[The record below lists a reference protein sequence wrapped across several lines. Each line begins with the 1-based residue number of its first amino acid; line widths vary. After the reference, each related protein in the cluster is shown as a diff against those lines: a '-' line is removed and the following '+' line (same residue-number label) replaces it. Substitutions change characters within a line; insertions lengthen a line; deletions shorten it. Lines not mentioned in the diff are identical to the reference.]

1 MVCAKLTALVYTIGP
16 GPGIWAG
23 GVGIPE
29 EGGVKRKLIAA
40 IGIAGM
46 MVSIA
51 ACGGDKDSGDSKGS
65 EAKELTVWLTV
76 DAQNNWPALVK
87 AADAAVQ
94 KKHPGL
100 KITHEYYGWPDK
112 NAKLDAVLATDK
124 APDVVEMGNTEMLGY
139 MVKGAFA
146 PLDASKFDNSSA
158 WLDGLKA
165 SVTYDGKTYGVPYY
179 AGGRVANWRKD
190 VFAKV
195 GVKSAPTTY
204 AELTA
209 ALDKVQKKEGDKFSA
224 WYQPTRDW
232 YAAMSF
238 VYDAGGSIAVESGG
252 KWKASLSSPESVKGL
267 NEFKNVVDEYM
278 HGDKTKDESDRYI
291 VYGQGKSGMIFA
303 PAWEGATAAAKE
315 NDKTGKLAGNVENFV
330 MPGPSGKNLPVFLG
344 GSDLA
349 VPVKSDAQDL
359 AAEWINA
366 FTGPSG
372 QKGLMAKGNLPNNKT
387 DLATL
392 KNDPAT
398 AVPATAAESNW
409 FVPMAPGWGQVEK
422 AQVLQNMLQSI
433 GTGKKT
439 VEAAAKEADAAID
452 KVINNS

>member
-1 MVCAKLTALVYTIGP
+1 M
-16 GPGIWAG
+16 
-23 GVGIPE
+23 
-29 EGGVKRKLIAA
+29 KRKLIAA

-51 ACGGDKDSGDSKGS
+51 ACGDGGSKSGGSDKGAD
-65 EAKELTVWLTV
+65 AKELTVWLTV

-87 AADAAVQ
+87 AADDAVV

-100 KITHEYYGWPDK
+100 KIKHEYYGWPDK
-112 NAKLDAVLATDK
+112 NTKLDAVLATDK

-146 PLDASKFDNSSA
+146 PVEPSTFDNSGQ

-165 SVTYDGKTYGVPYY
+165 SVTYEGKTYGVPYY

-190 VFAKV
+190 VAASV
-195 GVKSAPTTY
+195 GVKTPPTTY
-204 AELTA
+204 QELTA
-209 ALDKVQKKEGDKFSA
+209 DLDKIQKKEGAKFNA

-238 VYDAGGSIAVESGG
+238 VYDAGGSIAKEEGG
-252 KWKASLSSPESVKGL
+252 QWKANLSSPESLKGL
-267 NEFKNVVDEYM
+267 DEFKTILDKYM

-291 VYGQGKSGMIFA
+291 VYGQGKSAMIFGA
-303 PAWEGATAAAKE
+303 AWEGATAADPK
-315 NDKTGKLAGNVENFV
+315 NDKTGKLKDNLENFV
-330 MPGPSGKNLPVFLG
+330 MPGPSGKNIPVFLG

-349 VPVKSDAQDL
+349 IPVKSKAQSV

-366 FTGPSG
+366 FTGSEG

-422 AQVLQNMLQSI
+422 AQILQTMLQNI
-433 GTGKKT
+433 GTGKQS
-439 VEAAAKEADAAID
+439 VEAAAKDADAAID
-452 KVINNS
+452 KVINTK

>member
-1 MVCAKLTALVYTIGP
+1 
-16 GPGIWAG
+16 
-23 GVGIPE
+23 
-29 EGGVKRKLIAA
+29 VKRKLISA

-46 MVSIA
+46 VVSIA
-51 ACGGDKDSGDSKGS
+51 ACGGEGGGGSDKGAD
-65 EAKELTVWLTV
+65 AKELTVWLTV
-76 DAQNNWPALVK
+76 DAQNNWPELVK

-100 KITHEYYGWPDK
+100 KINHEYYGWPDK

-124 APDVVEMGNTEMLGY
+124 VPDVVEMGNTEMLGY

-146 PLDASKFDNSSA
+146 PLDAGTFDNSDA

-190 VFAKV
+190 VAASV
-195 GVKSAPTTY
+195 GVKTPPKTY
-204 AELTA
+204 KELTA
-209 ALDKVQKKEGDKFSA
+209 ALDRIQKKQGDKFSA

-238 VYDAGGSIAVESGG
+238 VYDAGGAIATESGG
-252 KWKASLSSPESVKGL
+252 QWKASLSSPESLKGL
-267 NEFKNVVDEYM
+267 KEFKNVVDKYM

-291 VYGQGKSGMIFA
+291 VYGQGKSAMIFA
-303 PAWEGATAAAKE
+303 AAWEGATAEDPK
-315 NDKTGKLAGNVENFV
+315 NDKSGKLKGNLENFV
-330 MPGPSGKNLPVFLG
+330 MPGPSGKNMPVFLG

-349 VPVKSDAQDL
+349 VPVKSDAQAL

-366 FTGPSG
+366 FSGSSG

-392 KNDPAT
+392 KNDPKT
-398 AVPATAAESNW
+398 AVPATAAESSW

-422 AQVLQNMLQSI
+422 AQILQTMLQSI
-433 GTGKKT
+433 GTGKKS
-439 VEAAAKEADAAID
+439 VEAAAKDADAAID
-452 KVINNS
+452 KVINTK

>member
-1 MVCAKLTALVYTIGP
+1 M
-16 GPGIWAG
+16 
-23 GVGIPE
+23 
-29 EGGVKRKLIAA
+29 KRKLTAA

-51 ACGGDKDSGDSKGS
+51 ACGGEGGGGSDKGAD
-65 EAKELTVWLTV
+65 AKELTVWLTV
-76 DAQNNWPALVK
+76 DAQNNWPDLVK
-87 AADAAVQ
+87 AADAAVK
-94 KKHPGL
+94 KKHPGV
-100 KITHEYYGWPDK
+100 KINHEYYGWPDK

-124 APDVVEMGNTEMLGY
+124 VPDVVEMGNTEMLGY

-146 PLDASKFDNSSA
+146 PLDQATFDHSDA

-165 SVTYDGKTYGVPYY
+165 SVTYEDKTYGVPYY

-190 VFAKV
+190 VAASV
-195 GVKSAPTTY
+195 GVKSTPKTY
-204 AELTA
+204 KELTA
-209 ALDKVQKKEGDKFSA
+209 ALDKIQKKQGDKYNA

-238 VYDAGGSIAVESGG
+238 VYDAGGAIATESGG
-252 KWKASLSSPESVKGL
+252 QWKASLSSPESLKGL
-267 NEFKNVVDEYM
+267 KEFKNVVDSYM

-291 VYGQGKSGMIFA
+291 VYGQGKSAMIFA
-303 PAWEGATAAAKE
+303 AAWEGATAEDPK
-315 NDKTGKLAGNVENFV
+315 NDKTGKLKGNLENFV
-330 MPGPSGKNLPVFLG
+330 MPGPSGKNMPVFLG

-349 VPVKSDAQDL
+349 VPVKSDAQAL

-366 FTGPSG
+366 LTGSAG

-392 KNDPAT
+392 KNDPKT

-422 AQVLQNMLQSI
+422 AQILQTMLQSI
-433 GTGKKT
+433 GTGKKS
-439 VEAAAKEADAAID
+439 VEAAAQDADAAID
-452 KVINNS
+452 KVINTK

>member
-1 MVCAKLTALVYTIGP
+1 M
-16 GPGIWAG
+16 
-23 GVGIPE
+23 
-29 EGGVKRKLIAA
+29 KRKLTAA

-51 ACGGDKDSGDSKGS
+51 ACGGEGGGGSDKGAD
-65 EAKELTVWLTV
+65 AKELTVWLTV
-76 DAQNNWPALVK
+76 DAQNNWPELVK
-87 AADAAVQ
+87 AADAAVK
-94 KKHPGL
+94 KKHPGV
-100 KITHEYYGWPDK
+100 KINHEYYGWPDK

-146 PLDASKFDNSSA
+146 PLGQATFDNSDA

-165 SVTYDGKTYGVPYY
+165 SVTYEGKTYGVPYY

-190 VFAKV
+190 VAASV

-204 AELTA
+204 KELTA
-209 ALDKVQKKEGDKFSA
+209 ALDKIQKKQGDKYNA

-238 VYDAGGSIAVESGG
+238 VYDAGGAIATESGG
-252 KWKASLSSPESVKGL
+252 QWKASLSSPESLKGL
-267 NEFKNVVDEYM
+267 TEFKNVVDSYM

-291 VYGQGKSGMIFA
+291 VYGQGKSAMIFA
-303 PAWEGATAAAKE
+303 AAWEGATAEDPK
-315 NDKTGKLAGNVENFV
+315 NDKTGKLKGNLENFV
-330 MPGPSGKNLPVFLG
+330 MPGPSGKNMPVFLG

-349 VPVKSDAQDL
+349 VPVKSDAQAL

-366 FTGPSG
+366 LTGSSG

-392 KNDPAT
+392 KNDPKT

-422 AQVLQNMLQSI
+422 AQILQTMLQSI
-433 GTGKKT
+433 GTGKKS
-439 VEAAAKEADAAID
+439 VEAAAKDADAAID
-452 KVINNS
+452 KVINTK

>member
-1 MVCAKLTALVYTIGP
+1 M
-16 GPGIWAG
+16 
-23 GVGIPE
+23 
-29 EGGVKRKLIAA
+29 KRKLIAA

-51 ACGGDKDSGDSKGS
+51 ACGGNDDKGS
-65 EAKELTVWLTV
+65 SNSGADAKELTVWLTV
-76 DAQNNWPALVK
+76 DAQNNWPQLVK

-94 KKHPGL
+94 KAHPGV
-100 KITHEYYGWPDK
+100 KIKHEYYGWPDK
-112 NAKLDAVLATDK
+112 NTKLDAVLATDK

-146 PLDASKFDNSSA
+146 PVDTAKFTNSSA

-190 VFAKV
+190 IAASV
-195 GVKSAPTTY
+195 GVKTPPTTY
-204 AELTA
+204 TELTSD
-209 ALDKVQKKEGDKFSA
+209 LDKIQKKEGSKFSA

-238 VYDAGGSIAVESGG
+238 VYDAGGAIATQSGG
-252 KWKASLSSPESVKGL
+252 QWKASLSSPESVKGL
-267 NEFKNVVDEYM
+267 TEWKSVIDKYM

-291 VYGQGKSGMIFA
+291 VYGQGKASMIFA
-303 PAWEGATAAAKE
+303 AAWEGATAADPK
-315 NDKTGKLAGNVENFV
+315 NDKTGGKLKTDLLNFV
-330 MPGPSGKNLPVFLG
+330 MPGPSGKNMPVFLG

-349 VPVKSDAQDL
+349 IPVKSKAQAL

-422 AQVLQNMLQSI
+422 AQVLQTMLQNI
-433 GTGKKT
+433 GTGKQS
-439 VEAAAKEADAAID
+439 VADAAKAADTAID
-452 KVINNS
+452 KVINTK

>member
-1 MVCAKLTALVYTIGP
+1 M
-16 GPGIWAG
+16 
-23 GVGIPE
+23 
-29 EGGVKRKLIAA
+29 KRKLIAA

-51 ACGGDKDSGDSKGS
+51 ACGDDKDSGGSDKGTD
-65 EAKELTVWLTV
+65 AKELTVWLTV
-76 DAQNNWPALVK
+76 DAQNNWPELVK

-94 KKHPGL
+94 KKHPGV
-100 KITHEYYGWPDK
+100 KINHEYYGWPDK

-124 APDVVEMGNTEMLGY
+124 VPDVVEMGNTEMLGY

-146 PLDASKFDNSSA
+146 PLDAGKFDNSSA

-165 SVTYDGKTYGVPYY
+165 SVTYEDKTYGVPYY
-179 AGGRVANWRKD
+179 AGGRVGNWRKD
-190 VFAKV
+190 LFASA
-195 GVKSAPTTY
+195 GVKAAPKTY
-204 AELTA
+204 VELTA
-209 ALDKVQKKEGDKFSA
+209 ALDKVQKKEGDKFSS

-238 VYDAGGSIAVESGG
+238 VYDAGGSIAKEEGG
-252 KWKASLSSPESVKGL
+252 QWKGNLSSPESLKGL
-267 NEFKNVVDEYM
+267 GEYKNVVDKYM

-291 VYGQGKSGMIFA
+291 VYGQGKSGMIFGA
-303 PAWEGATAAAKE
+303 AWEGATAEAPE
-315 NDKTGKLAGNVENFV
+315 NDKSGKLKGNLENFV

-349 VPVKSDAQDL
+349 VPVKSDAQEL

-366 FTGPSG
+366 FTGPAG
-372 QKGLMAKGNLPNNKT
+372 QKGLMGKGNLPNNKT

-392 KNDPAT
+392 KNDPKT
-398 AVPATAAESNW
+398 VVPATAAESNW

-422 AQVLQNMLQSI
+422 AQVLQTMLQSI

-439 VEAAAKEADAAID
+439 VEEAAKEADAEID
-452 KVINNS
+452 KVINTK

>member
-1 MVCAKLTALVYTIGP
+1 
-16 GPGIWAG
+16 
-23 GVGIPE
+23 
-29 EGGVKRKLIAA
+29 VKRKLIAA

-46 MVSIA
+46 MVSVA
-51 ACGGDKDSGDSKGS
+51 ACGDSDGGS
-65 EAKELTVWLTV
+65 SDNTGADAKELTVWLTV
-76 DAQNNWPALVK
+76 DAQNNWPELVK
-87 AADAAVQ
+87 AADATLT
-94 KKHPGL
+94 KKHPGI
-100 KITHEYYGWPDK
+100 KINHEYYGWPDK

-146 PLDASKFDNSSA
+146 PLDPTKFDNSAA

-165 SVTYDGKTYGVPYY
+165 SVTYDGETYGVPYY

-190 VFAKV
+190 VTASV
-195 GVKSAPTTY
+195 GVKSVPKTY
-204 AELTA
+204 AELTS
-209 ALDKVQKKEGDKFSA
+209 ALDKIQKAKGDKYNA

-238 VYDAGGSIAVESGG
+238 VYDAGGSIAEESGG
-252 KWKASLSSPESVKGL
+252 QWKASLSSPESVKGL
-267 NEFKNVVDEYM
+267 TEFKNVIDTYM

-291 VYGQGKSGMIFA
+291 VYGQGRTSMIFA
-303 PAWEGATAAAKE
+303 AAWEGATAETPE
-315 NDKTGKLAGNVENFV
+315 NDKTGKLKGNLENFV
-330 MPGPSGKNLPVFLG
+330 MPGPSGKNMPVFLG

-349 VPVKSDAQDL
+349 VPVKSKAQAV

-366 FTGPSG
+366 YTGASG

-422 AQVLQNMLQSI
+422 AQILQTLLQNI
-433 GTGKKT
+433 GTGKET

-452 KVINNS
+452 KVINVK

>member
-1 MVCAKLTALVYTIGP
+1 M
-16 GPGIWAG
+16 
-23 GVGIPE
+23 
-29 EGGVKRKLIAA
+29 KRKLIAA

-51 ACGGDKDSGDSKGS
+51 ACGDSDGGS
-65 EAKELTVWLTV
+65 SDNTGADAKELTVWLTV
-76 DAQNNWPALVK
+76 DAQNNWPELVK
-87 AADAAVQ
+87 AADATLTKA
-94 KKHPGL
+94 HPGI
-100 KITHEYYGWPDK
+100 KINHEYYGWPDK

-146 PLDASKFDNSSA
+146 PLDPAKFENSA
-158 WLDGLKA
+158 NWLDGLKA

-190 VFAKV
+190 VAASV
-195 GVKSAPTTY
+195 GIKSVPKTY
-204 AELTA
+204 AELTSD
-209 ALDKVQKKEGDKFSA
+209 LDKIQKKEGGKYNA

-232 YAAMSF
+232 YAGMSF
-238 VYDAGGSIAVESGG
+238 VYDAGGSIAEESGG
-252 KWKASLSSPESVKGL
+252 QWKATLSSPESVKGL
-267 NEFKNVVDEYM
+267 TEFRHVIDKYM

-291 VYGQGKSGMIFA
+291 VYGQGKTSMIFA
-303 PAWEGATAAAKE
+303 AAWEGATAETPE
-315 NDKTGKLAGNVENFV
+315 NDKTGKLKGNTENFV
-330 MPGPSGKNLPVFLG
+330 MPGPSGKNMPVFLG

-349 VPVKSDAQDL
+349 VPVKSKAQTV

-366 FTGPSG
+366 YTGASG

-422 AQVLQNMLQSI
+422 AQILQTLLQNI
-433 GTGKKT
+433 GTGKET

-452 KVINNS
+452 KVINTK

>member
-1 MVCAKLTALVYTIGP
+1 M
-16 GPGIWAG
+16 
-23 GVGIPE
+23 
-29 EGGVKRKLIAA
+29 KRKLIAA

-51 ACGGDKDSGDSKGS
+51 ACGGNDDKSSSNSGAD
-65 EAKELTVWLTV
+65 AKELTVWLTV
-76 DAQNNWPALVK
+76 DAQNNWPQLVA
-87 AADAAVQ
+87 AADAAV
-94 KKHPGL
+94 KKAHPGV
-100 KITHEYYGWPDK
+100 KIKHEYYGWPDK
-112 NAKLDAVLATDK
+112 NTKLDAVLATDK

-146 PLDASKFDNSSA
+146 PVDTAKFTNSSA

-179 AGGRVANWRKD
+179 AGGRVANWRTD
-190 VFAKV
+190 IAASV
-195 GVKSAPTTY
+195 GVKTPPTTY
-204 AELTA
+204 TELTA
-209 ALDKVQKKEGDKFSA
+209 DLDKIQKKEGSKFSA

-238 VYDAGGSIAVESGG
+238 VYDAGGAIATQSGSE
-252 KWKASLSSPESVKGL
+252 WKASLSSPESIKGL
-267 NEFKNVVDEYM
+267 NEWKSVIDKYM

-291 VYGQGKSGMIFA
+291 VYGQGKASMIFA
-303 PAWEGATAAAKE
+303 AAWEGATAADPK
-315 NDKTGKLAGNVENFV
+315 NDKTGGKLKTDLLNFV
-330 MPGPSGKNLPVFLG
+330 MPGPSGKNMPVFLG

-349 VPVKSDAQDL
+349 IPVKSKAQAL

-392 KNDPAT
+392 KSDPAT

-422 AQVLQNMLQSI
+422 AQVLQTMLQNI
-433 GTGKKT
+433 GTGKKS
-439 VEAAAKEADAAID
+439 VADAAKEADAAID
-452 KVINNS
+452 KVINTK

>member
-1 MVCAKLTALVYTIGP
+1 M
-16 GPGIWAG
+16 
-23 GVGIPE
+23 
-29 EGGVKRKLIAA
+29 KRKLTAA

-51 ACGGDKDSGDSKGS
+51 ACGGEGDGGSDKGAD
-65 EAKELTVWLTV
+65 AKELTVWLTV
-76 DAQNNWPALVK
+76 DAQNNWPGLVK
-87 AADAAVQ
+87 AADAAV
-94 KKHPGL
+94 KKTHPGV
-100 KITHEYYGWPDK
+100 KINHEYYGWPDK

-146 PLDASKFDNSSA
+146 PLDASEFDNSDA

-165 SVTYDGKTYGVPYY
+165 SVTYQGKTYGVPYY

-190 VFAKV
+190 VAASA
-195 GVKSAPTTY
+195 GVKETPKTY
-204 AELTA
+204 KDLTA
-209 ALDKVQKKEGDKFSA
+209 ALDKIQKKQGDKFNA

-238 VYDAGGSIAVESGG
+238 VYDAGGAIATESGG
-252 KWKASLSSPESVKGL
+252 QWKASLSSPESLKGL
-267 NEFKNVVDEYM
+267 KEFKKVVDSYM

-291 VYGQGKSGMIFA
+291 VYGQGKSAMIFA
-303 PAWEGATAAAKE
+303 AAWEGATAEDPK
-315 NDKTGKLAGNVENFV
+315 NDKTGKLKGNLENFV
-330 MPGPSGKNLPVFLG
+330 MPGPSGKNMPVFLG

-349 VPVKSDAQDL
+349 VPVKSDAQAL

-366 FTGPSG
+366 FTGSSG

-392 KNDPAT
+392 KNDPKT
-398 AVPATAAESNW
+398 AVPATAAESSW

-422 AQVLQNMLQSI
+422 AQILQTMLQSI
-433 GTGKKT
+433 GTGKKS
-439 VEAAAKEADAAID
+439 VEAAAKDADAAID
-452 KVINNS
+452 KVINTK

>member
-1 MVCAKLTALVYTIGP
+1 M
-16 GPGIWAG
+16 
-23 GVGIPE
+23 
-29 EGGVKRKLIAA
+29 KRKLISA

-51 ACGGDKDSGDSKGS
+51 ACGGEGGSGGSDKGAD
-65 EAKELTVWLTV
+65 AKELTVWLTV
-76 DAQNNWPALVK
+76 DAQNNWPELVK

-100 KITHEYYGWPDK
+100 KINHEYYGWPDK

-146 PLDASKFDNSSA
+146 PLDAGEFDNSDA

-165 SVTYDGKTYGVPYY
+165 SVTYEGKTYGVPYY

-190 VFAKV
+190 VAASV
-195 GVKSAPTTY
+195 GVKTPPKTY
-204 AELTA
+204 KELTA
-209 ALDKVQKKEGDKFSA
+209 ALDKIQKKQGDKFSA

-238 VYDAGGSIAVESGG
+238 VYDAGGAIATESGG
-252 KWKASLSSPESVKGL
+252 QWKASLSSPESLKGL
-267 NEFKNVVDEYM
+267 KEFKNVVDKYM

-291 VYGQGKSGMIFA
+291 VYGQGKSAMIFA
-303 PAWEGATAAAKE
+303 AAWEGATAEDPK
-315 NDKTGKLAGNVENFV
+315 NDKTGKLKGNLENFV
-330 MPGPSGKNLPVFLG
+330 MPGPSGKNMPVFLG

-349 VPVKSDAQDL
+349 VPVKSDAQAL

-366 FTGPSG
+366 FTGSSG
-372 QKGLMAKGNLPNNKT
+372 QKGLIAKGNLPNNKT

-392 KNDPAT
+392 KNDPKT
-398 AVPATAAESNW
+398 AVPATAAESSW

-422 AQVLQNMLQSI
+422 AQILQTMLQSI
-433 GTGKKT
+433 GTGKKS
-439 VEAAAKEADAAID
+439 VEAAAKDADAAID
-452 KVINNS
+452 KVINTK

>member
-1 MVCAKLTALVYTIGP
+1 M
-16 GPGIWAG
+16 
-23 GVGIPE
+23 
-29 EGGVKRKLIAA
+29 KRKLIGA

-51 ACGGDKDSGDSKGS
+51 ACGDSGSGS
-65 EAKELTVWLTV
+65 SGNSGADAKELTVWLTV
-76 DAQNNWPALVK
+76 DAQNNWPELVK
-87 AADAAVQ
+87 AADATLTKA
-94 KKHPGL
+94 HPGI
-100 KITHEYYGWPDK
+100 KINHEYYGWPDK

-146 PLDASKFDNSSA
+146 AVDPAKFDNSAA

-165 SVTYDGKTYGVPYY
+165 SVTYEGKTYGVPYY
-179 AGGRVANWRKD
+179 AGGRVANWRGD
-190 VFAKV
+190 VAASA
-195 GVKSAPTTY
+195 GVTSVPKTY
-204 AELTA
+204 AELTS
-209 ALDKVQKKEGDKFSA
+209 ALDKIQKKEGDKYNA

-238 VYDAGGSIAVESGG
+238 VYDAGGSIAQESGG
-252 KWKASLSSPESVKGL
+252 QWKASLSSPESVKGL
-267 NEFKNVVDEYM
+267 TEFKNVVDTYM

-291 VYGQGKSGMIFA
+291 VYGQGRTSMIFA
-303 PAWEGATAAAKE
+303 AAWEGATAETPE
-315 NDKTGKLAGNVENFV
+315 NDKTGKLKGNLENFV
-330 MPGPSGKNLPVFLG
+330 MPGPSGKNMPVFLG

-349 VPVKSDAQDL
+349 VPVKSKAQTV

-366 FTGPSG
+366 YTGASG
-372 QKGLMAKGNLPNNKT
+372 QKGLIAKGNLPNNKT
-387 DLATL
+387 DLAGL
-392 KNDPAT
+392 KSDPAT

-422 AQVLQNMLQSI
+422 AQILQTMLQSI
-433 GTGKKT
+433 GTGKET

-452 KVINNS
+452 KVINAK

>member
-1 MVCAKLTALVYTIGP
+1 M
-16 GPGIWAG
+16 
-23 GVGIPE
+23 
-29 EGGVKRKLIAA
+29 KRKLIAA

-51 ACGGDKDSGDSKGS
+51 ACGDSDSKGGS
-65 EAKELTVWLTV
+65 DKGADAKELTVWLTV
-76 DAQNNWPALVK
+76 DAQNNWPELVK
-87 AADAAVQ
+87 AADEAVQ
-94 KKHPGL
+94 KKHPGI
-100 KITHEYYGWPDK
+100 KINHEYYGWPDK

-124 APDVVEMGNTEMLGY
+124 APDVVEMGNTEMLPY

-146 PLDASKFDNSSA
+146 PLDPAKFENSAA

-165 SVTYDGKTYGVPYY
+165 SVTYEDKTYGVPYY

-190 VFAKV
+190 LFASV
-195 GVKSAPTTY
+195 GVKAAPKTWQ
-204 AELTA
+204 ELTA
-209 ALDKVQKKEGDKFSA
+209 ALDKVQQKQGGKFSA

-238 VYDAGGSIAVESGG
+238 VFDAGGAIAKEEGG
-252 KWKASLSSPESVKGL
+252 QWKASLSSPESIKGL
-267 NEFKNVVDEYM
+267 TEFKNVVDKYM
-278 HGDKTKDESDRYI
+278 HGDKTKDEADRYI
-291 VYGQGKSGMIFA
+291 VYGQGNSGMIFA
-303 PAWEGATAAAKE
+303 PAWEGATAADPK
-315 NDKTGKLAGNVENFV
+315 NDKTGKLKGNVENFV
-330 MPGPSGKNLPVFLG
+330 APGPSGKNLPVFLG

-366 FTGPSG
+366 LTGASG

-422 AQVLQNMLQSI
+422 AQVLQTMLQNI
-433 GTGKKT
+433 GTGKKS
-439 VEAAAKEADAAID
+439 VEDAAKEADAAID
-452 KVINNS
+452 KVINTK

>member
-1 MVCAKLTALVYTIGP
+1 M
-16 GPGIWAG
+16 
-23 GVGIPE
+23 
-29 EGGVKRKLIAA
+29 KRKLISA
-40 IGIAGM
+40 IGVAGM

-51 ACGGDKDSGDSKGS
+51 ACGGGESGGS
-65 EAKELTVWLTV
+65 DTAADTKELTVWLTV
-76 DAQNNWPALVK
+76 DAQNNWPELVK
-87 AADAAVQ
+87 AADEAIE
-94 KKHPGL
+94 KKHPGIEI
-100 KITHEYYGWPDK
+100 KHEYYGWPDK

-146 PLDASKFDNSSA
+146 PVDPAHFDNSDV

-165 SVTYDGKTYGVPYY
+165 SVTYEGRTYGVPYY

-190 VFAKV
+190 VAASV
-195 GVKSAPTTY
+195 GVQAPPTTY
-204 AELTA
+204 AELTD
-209 ALDKVQKKEGDKFSA
+209 ALDKIQDKQGDKFSA

-252 KWKASLSSPESVKGL
+252 EWKASLSSPESVKGL
-267 NEFKNVVDEYM
+267 EEFKNVIDTYM
-278 HGDKTKDESDRYI
+278 HADKTKDESDRYL
-291 VYGQGKSGMIFA
+291 VYGQGNAAMIFGA
-303 PAWEGATAAAKE
+303 AWEGATSEAPE
-315 NDKTGKLAGNVENFV
+315 NDKTGKLKGNLENFV
-330 MPGPSGKNLPVFLG
+330 MPGPSGNPLPVFLG

-349 VPVKSDAQDL
+349 IPVKSDAQAV

-366 FTGPSG
+366 FAGAKG
-372 QKGLMAKGNLPNNKT
+372 QQGLMGKGNLPNNKT

-392 KNDPAT
+392 KDDPAT

-422 AQVLQNMLQSI
+422 AQVLQTMLQDI
-433 GTGKKT
+433 GTGKKS
-439 VEAAAKEADAAID
+439 VEDAAKAADAEID
-452 KVINNS
+452 KVINTK

>member
-1 MVCAKLTALVYTIGP
+1 M
-16 GPGIWAG
+16 
-23 GVGIPE
+23 
-29 EGGVKRKLIAA
+29 KRKLTAA

-51 ACGGDKDSGDSKGS
+51 ACGGEGGGGSDKGAD
-65 EAKELTVWLTV
+65 AKELTVWLTV
-76 DAQNNWPALVK
+76 DAQNNWPDLVK
-87 AADAAVQ
+87 AADAAVK
-94 KKHPGL
+94 KKHPGV
-100 KITHEYYGWPDK
+100 KINHEYYGWPDK

-146 PLDASKFDNSSA
+146 PLDQATFDHSDA

-165 SVTYDGKTYGVPYY
+165 SVTYEDKTYGVPYY

-190 VFAKV
+190 VAASV
-195 GVKSAPTTY
+195 GVKSTPKTY
-204 AELTA
+204 EELTA
-209 ALDKVQKKEGDKFSA
+209 ALDKIQKKQGDKYNA

-238 VYDAGGSIAVESGG
+238 VYDAGGTIATESGG
-252 KWKASLSSPESVKGL
+252 QWKASLSSPESLKGL
-267 NEFKNVVDEYM
+267 KEFKNVVDSYM

-291 VYGQGKSGMIFA
+291 VYGQGKSAMIFA
-303 PAWEGATAAAKE
+303 AAWEGATAEDPK
-315 NDKTGKLAGNVENFV
+315 NDKTGKLKGNLENFV
-330 MPGPSGKNLPVFLG
+330 MPGPSGKNMPVFLG

-349 VPVKSDAQDL
+349 VPVKSDAQAL

-366 FTGPSG
+366 LTGSAG

-392 KNDPAT
+392 KNDPKT

-422 AQVLQNMLQSI
+422 AQILQTMLQSI
-433 GTGKKT
+433 GTGKKS
-439 VEAAAKEADAAID
+439 VEAAAQDADAAID
-452 KVINNS
+452 KVINTK

>member
-1 MVCAKLTALVYTIGP
+1 M
-16 GPGIWAG
+16 
-23 GVGIPE
+23 
-29 EGGVKRKLIAA
+29 KRKLIAA

-51 ACGGDKDSGDSKGS
+51 ACGDSDSGSSGDTGAD
-65 EAKELTVWLTV
+65 AKELTVWLTV
-76 DAQNNWPALVK
+76 DAQNNWPELVK
-87 AADAAVQ
+87 AADAALV
-94 KKHPGL
+94 KKHPGI
-100 KITHEYYGWPDK
+100 KINHEYYGWPDK

-146 PLDASKFDNSSA
+146 PLDPAKFENSAA

-165 SVTYDGKTYGVPYY
+165 SVTYEGKTYGVPYY

-190 VFAKV
+190 VAASV
-195 GVKSAPTTY
+195 GVKTVPTTY
-204 AELTA
+204 AELTS
-209 ALDKVQKKEGDKFSA
+209 ALDKIQKEKGDKYNA

-238 VYDAGGSIAVESGG
+238 VYDAGGSIAEESGG
-252 KWKASLSSPESVKGL
+252 EWKATLSSPESLKGL
-267 NEFKNVVDEYM
+267 TEFKNVVDTYM

-291 VYGQGKSGMIFA
+291 VYGQGKTSMIFA
-303 PAWEGATAAAKE
+303 AAWEGATAEAPE
-315 NDKTGKLAGNVENFV
+315 NDKSGKLKGNLVSFV
-330 MPGPSGKNLPVFLG
+330 MPGPSGKNMPVFLG

-349 VPVKSDAQDL
+349 VPVKSKAQTV
-359 AAEWINA
+359 AAEWIDA
-366 FTGPSG
+366 YTGASG

-422 AQVLQNMLQSI
+422 AQILQTMLQSI
-433 GTGKKT
+433 GTGNKT
-439 VEAAAKEADAAID
+439 VEAAAKDADAAID
-452 KVINNS
+452 KIINVK

>member
-1 MVCAKLTALVYTIGP
+1 M
-16 GPGIWAG
+16 
-23 GVGIPE
+23 
-29 EGGVKRKLIAA
+29 KRKLTAA

-46 MVSIA
+46 MVSLA
-51 ACGGDKDSGDSKGS
+51 ACGDSDGGGS
-65 EAKELTVWLTV
+65 DNTGADAKELTVWLTV
-76 DAQNNWPALVK
+76 DAQNNWPELVK
-87 AADAAVQ
+87 AADDAI
-94 KKHPGL
+94 KKQHPG
-100 KITHEYYGWPDK
+100 IRINHEYYGWPDK

-146 PLDASKFDNSSA
+146 PVDPARFENSDA

-165 SVTYDGKTYGVPYY
+165 SVTYEGKTYGVPYY

-190 VFAKV
+190 VAASV
-195 GVKSAPTTY
+195 GVKSPPKTY
-204 AELTA
+204 EELTS
-209 ALDKVQKKEGDKFSA
+209 ALDKIQEEEGDKFSA

-238 VYDAGGSIAVESGG
+238 VYDAGGSIAEESGG
-252 KWKASLSSPESVKGL
+252 QWKANLSSPESIKGL
-267 NEFKNVVDEYM
+267 EEFKNVIDTYM
-278 HGDKTKDESDRYI
+278 HADKTKDESDRYL
-291 VYGQGKSGMIFA
+291 VYGQGKSAMIFGA
-303 PAWEGATAAAKE
+303 AWEGATAEDPK
-315 NDKTGKLAGNVENFV
+315 NDKTGELKGNLENFV
-330 MPGPSGKNLPVFLG
+330 MPGPSGENLPVFLG

-349 VPVKSDAQDL
+349 VPVRSDAQAV

-366 FTGPSG
+366 YTGASG
-372 QKGLMAKGNLPNNKT
+372 QQGLMAKGNLPNNKT

-392 KNDPAT
+392 KDDPAT

-422 AQVLQNMLQSI
+422 SQILQTMLQDI
-433 GTGKKT
+433 GTGKKP

-452 KVINNS
+452 EVINTK

>member
-1 MVCAKLTALVYTIGP
+1 M
-16 GPGIWAG
+16 
-23 GVGIPE
+23 
-29 EGGVKRKLIAA
+29 KRKLTAA

-51 ACGGDKDSGDSKGS
+51 ACGGEGDGGSDKGGAD
-65 EAKELTVWLTV
+65 AKELTVWLTV
-76 DAQNNWPALVK
+76 DAQNNWPELVK

-100 KITHEYYGWPDK
+100 KINHEYYGWPDK

-146 PLDASKFDNSSA
+146 PLDPAKFDNSDA

-165 SVTYDGKTYGVPYY
+165 SVTYEDKTYGVPYY

-190 VFAKV
+190 VAASV
-195 GVKSAPTTY
+195 GVKTPPKTY
-204 AELTA
+204 QELTD
-209 ALDKVQKKEGDKFSA
+209 ALDRIQRKQGDKFNA

-238 VYDAGGSIAVESGG
+238 VYDAGGAIATESGG
-252 KWKASLSSPESVKGL
+252 QWKASLSSPESVKGL
-267 NEFKNVVDEYM
+267 KEFKNVVEKYM

-291 VYGQGKSGMIFA
+291 VYGQGKSAMIFA
-303 PAWEGATAAAKE
+303 AAWEGATAEDPK
-315 NDKTGKLAGNVENFV
+315 NDKTGKLKGNLENFV
-330 MPGPSGKNLPVFLG
+330 MPGPSGKNMPVFLG

-366 FTGPSG
+366 FAGSSG

-392 KNDPAT
+392 KNDPKT
-398 AVPATAAESNW
+398 AVPAIAAESNW

-422 AQVLQNMLQSI
+422 AQILQTMLQNI
-433 GTGKKT
+433 GTGKKS

-452 KVINNS
+452 KVINTK

>member
-1 MVCAKLTALVYTIGP
+1 M
-16 GPGIWAG
+16 
-23 GVGIPE
+23 
-29 EGGVKRKLIAA
+29 KRKLISA

-46 MVSIA
+46 VVSIA
-51 ACGGDKDSGDSKGS
+51 ACGGDGDGGSGKGAD
-65 EAKELTVWLTV
+65 AKELTVWLTV
-76 DAQNNWPALVK
+76 DAQNNWPELVK
-87 AADAAVQ
+87 AADAAVK

-100 KITHEYYGWPDK
+100 KIEHEYYGWPDK

-146 PLDASKFDNSSA
+146 PLDQAAFDNSDA

-165 SVTYDGKTYGVPYY
+165 SVTYEGKTYGVPYY

-190 VFAKV
+190 VAASV
-195 GVKSAPTTY
+195 GVKSTPKTY
-204 AELTA
+204 QELTD
-209 ALDKVQKKEGDKFSA
+209 ALDKIQKKQGDKYNA

-238 VYDAGGSIAVESGG
+238 VYDAGGAIATESGG
-252 KWKASLSSPESVKGL
+252 RWKASLSSPESLKGL
-267 NEFKNVVDEYM
+267 KEFKNVVDTYM

-291 VYGQGKSGMIFA
+291 VYGQGKSSMIFA
-303 PAWEGATAAAKE
+303 AAWEGATAEDPK
-315 NDKTGKLAGNVENFV
+315 NDKTGKLKGNLENFV
-330 MPGPSGKNLPVFLG
+330 MPGPSGKNMPVFLG

-349 VPVKSDAQDL
+349 VPVKSDAQAL

-366 FTGPSG
+366 FTGASG

-392 KNDPAT
+392 KNDPKT

-422 AQVLQNMLQSI
+422 AQILQTMLQSI
-433 GTGKKT
+433 GTGKKS
-439 VEAAAKEADAAID
+439 VEAAAEEADAAID
-452 KVINNS
+452 KVINTK

>member
-1 MVCAKLTALVYTIGP
+1 
-16 GPGIWAG
+16 
-23 GVGIPE
+23 
-29 EGGVKRKLIAA
+29 VKRKLTAA

-51 ACGGDKDSGDSKGS
+51 ACGGEGDGGSDKGAD
-65 EAKELTVWLTV
+65 AKELTVWLTV
-76 DAQNNWPALVK
+76 DAQNNWPELVK
-87 AADAAVQ
+87 AADAAVK
-94 KKHPGL
+94 KKHPGV
-100 KITHEYYGWPDK
+100 KIDHEYYGWPDK

-124 APDVVEMGNTEMLGY
+124 VPDVVEMGNTEMLGY

-146 PLDASKFDNSSA
+146 PLDQGRFDNSDA

-165 SVTYDGKTYGVPYY
+165 SVTYEDKTYGVPYY

-190 VFAKV
+190 IAASV
-195 GVKSAPTTY
+195 GVKTPPKTY
-204 AELTA
+204 KELTD
-209 ALDKVQKKEGDKFSA
+209 ALDKIQKKQGDKFSA

-238 VYDAGGSIAVESGG
+238 VYDAGGAIATESGG
-252 KWKASLSSPESVKGL
+252 QWKASLSSPESLKGL
-267 NEFKNVVDEYM
+267 TEFKNVVDSYM

-291 VYGQGKSGMIFA
+291 VYGQGKSAMIFA
-303 PAWEGATAAAKE
+303 AAWEGATAEDPK
-315 NDKTGKLAGNVENFV
+315 NDKTGKLKGNLENFV
-330 MPGPSGKNLPVFLG
+330 MPGPSGKNMPVFLG

-349 VPVKSDAQDL
+349 VPVKSDAQAL

-366 FTGPSG
+366 FAGSSG

-392 KNDPAT
+392 KNDPKT

-422 AQVLQNMLQSI
+422 AQILQTMLQSI
-433 GTGKKT
+433 GTGKKS
-439 VEAAAKEADAAID
+439 VEAAAEEADAAID
-452 KVINNS
+452 KVINTK

>member
-1 MVCAKLTALVYTIGP
+1 M
-16 GPGIWAG
+16 
-23 GVGIPE
+23 
-29 EGGVKRKLIAA
+29 KRKLIAA

-51 ACGGDKDSGDSKGS
+51 ACGDSGSKSGGS
-65 EAKELTVWLTV
+65 DKGADAKQLTVWLTV

-87 AADAAVQ
+87 AADDAVT

-100 KITHEYYGWPDK
+100 KIKHEYYGWPDK
-112 NAKLDAVLATDK
+112 NTKLDAVLATDK

-146 PLDASKFDNSSA
+146 PVDPSAFENSGQ

-165 SVTYDGKTYGVPYY
+165 SVTYEGKTYGVPYY

-190 VFAKV
+190 VAASV
-195 GVKSAPTTY
+195 GIKAPPKTY
-204 AELTA
+204 QELTA
-209 ALDKVQKKEGDKFSA
+209 DLDKIQKKEGAKFNA

-238 VYDAGGSIAVESGG
+238 VYDAGGSIAKEEGG
-252 KWKASLSSPESVKGL
+252 QWKASLSSPESLKGL
-267 NEFKNVVDEYM
+267 NEFKTIVDTYM

-291 VYGQGKSGMIFA
+291 VYGQGKSAMIFGA
-303 PAWEGATAAAKE
+303 AWEGATAADPK
-315 NDKTGKLAGNVENFV
+315 NDKTGELKDNLENFV
-330 MPGPSGKNLPVFLG
+330 MPGPSGKNIPVFLG

-349 VPVKSDAQDL
+349 IPVKSKAQAL

-366 FTGPSG
+366 FTGPEG

-422 AQVLQNMLQSI
+422 AQILQTMLQNI

-439 VEAAAKEADAAID
+439 VEAAAKDADAAID
-452 KVINNS
+452 KVINVK